1 MGNVERVIHRVLSI
15 SSFGRRSDAEQQ
27 MVRCRLTGGTIRAL
41 KDGRM
46 DGWKPVFLRGEV
58 EKKMPK
64 LKFGYY
70 RWYWCQCVRI
80 GEYVCMN
87 VWHRWVT
94 LCHTTVWIVNYY
106 CSNGSSLF
114 LTWRIAILALF
125 NLIKVHFLKLNCQV
139 LNLEPLC
146 FCVSHR
152 MHTFGWFLC

>member
-80 GEYVCMN
+80 GEYVLHECMTSVGHIMSHYCMN
-87 VWHRWVT
+87 CQ
-94 LCHTTVWIVNYY
+94 LLLFQWIK
-106 CSNGSSLF
+106 SLF
-114 LTWRIAILALF
+114 DMADCNFGIIQSHQGSF
-125 NLIKVHFLKLNCQV
+125 SQV
-139 LNLEPLC
+139 ELSSTDIWNP
-146 FCVSHR
+146 V
-152 MHTFGWFLC
+152 FLCIP